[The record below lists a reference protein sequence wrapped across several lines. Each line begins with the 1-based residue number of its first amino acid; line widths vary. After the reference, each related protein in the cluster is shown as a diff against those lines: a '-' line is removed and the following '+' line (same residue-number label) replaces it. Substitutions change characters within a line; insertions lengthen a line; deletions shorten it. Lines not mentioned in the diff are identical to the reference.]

1 MECSDAQLQGG
12 RCRKSIG
19 LPAGTGAWVSAW
31 GQTARWGCGTAPP
44 EAPVSAMG
52 EQGAAGLGC
61 ALMLSHRKLHRKWL

>member
-31 GQTARWGCGTAPP
+31 GQTARCGCGTAPP
-44 EAPVSAMG
+44 EAQVVSAMG

-61 ALMLSHRKLHRKWL
+61 ALMLSHRKLQWL